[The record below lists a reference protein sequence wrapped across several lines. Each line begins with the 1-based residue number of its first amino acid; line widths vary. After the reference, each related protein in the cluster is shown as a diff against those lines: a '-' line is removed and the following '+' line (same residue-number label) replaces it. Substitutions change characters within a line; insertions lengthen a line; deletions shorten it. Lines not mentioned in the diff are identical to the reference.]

1 MLLLFI
7 SYVKARRIVDASC
20 LCLPVAAA
28 ASGQFWPA
36 KSCGNPSLY
45 FLPLFLHGGTGE
57 DRDGRSPSLAAE
69 AMLRVLFR
77 MFQV

>member
-7 SYVKARRIVDASC
+7 SYVKARCIVDALC

-28 ASGQFWPA
+28 AKGQFWPA

-45 FLPLFLHGGTGE
+45 FLPLLSHGGTGE
-57 DRDGRSPSLAAE
+57 DRDGRSPSSAAE
-69 AMLRVLFR
+69 AMLRAFFR
-77 MFQV
+77 VFRV